1 MFTPYLGID
10 LGTTNILVYLK
21 GKGIVFDEPSVVA
34 KNIKKNKVI
43 AIGKEALD
51 MVGRTPIN
59 IATSRPMQNGV
70 ISEYSTTKQ
79 MLSYLINKICG
90 NSLFK
95 PTLVVAVPSRITQ
108 VEKRAVRNCAL
119 ESGVKDIYIIEE
131 PWAAAVG
138 SNIAI
143 NEPGGNM
150 VVDIGGGTT
159 DIAVIS
165 LNGIVIS
172 DSIRVGGN
180 TFDELIKNYVKKA
193 HNLLIGDPMAEQ
205 IKIQIGSAYNSDK
218 DLSMEVKGRDL
229 IEGNPKTITLKSSE
243 IRDVLNDPLLK
254 ICQKIR
260 EILEQTPPDL
270 CGDIIERGILLTG
283 GSSQLRGLDKLIFE
297 HANVPVHLAEEPLKC
312 VALGCGKALT
322 MLDKIKENYIQVT
335 N

>member
-1 MFTPYLGID
+1 MFSPYLGID

-59 IATSRPMQNGV
+59 ISTSRPMQNGV

-79 MLSYLINKICG
+79 MLTYLLNKICG

-95 PTLVVAVPSRITQ
+95 PTIVVAVPSKITQ
-108 VEKRAVRNCAL
+108 VEKRAFRNCAL

-131 PWAAAVG
+131 PWAAAIG
-138 SNIAI
+138 SGLNI

-150 VVDIGGGTT
+150 IVDIGGGTC

-165 LNGIVIS
+165 LNGIVLS
-172 DSIRVGGN
+172 DSIRIGGN
-180 TFDELIKNYVKKA
+180 TFNELIKNYIRKT
-193 HNLLIGDPMAEQ
+193 HNLLIGDPMSEQ
-205 IKIQIGSAYNSDK
+205 VKINIGSAYNNDK
-218 DLSMEVKGRDL
+218 DLEMEVKGRDL
-229 IEGNPKTITLKSSE
+229 IEGNPKTIIIKSSD
-243 IRDVLNDPLLK
+243 IREVLTDPLLK
-254 ICQKIR
+254 ICQKVK

-283 GSSQLRGLDKLIFE
+283 GSSQLRGLNKLIFE
-297 HANVPVHLAEEPLKC
+297 HTNVPVHLAEDPLHC
-312 VALGCGKALT
+312 VILGCGKAIN
-322 MLDKIKENYIQVT
+322 MLDKIKGNYIQAS